1 MLIGAAVAVILLGVP
16 AVASAKPAPVTC
28 SSLTSGTVKL
38 TGDLSCASVEF
49 ENGTLD
55 LGGHTLT
62 SDDVELDR
70 ATIKHGTIVP

>member
-1 MLIGAAVAVILLGVP
+1 
-16 AVASAKPAPVTC
+16 
-28 SSLTSGTVKL
+28 VKL
-38 TGDLSCASVEF
+38 TGDPSCAFVGF